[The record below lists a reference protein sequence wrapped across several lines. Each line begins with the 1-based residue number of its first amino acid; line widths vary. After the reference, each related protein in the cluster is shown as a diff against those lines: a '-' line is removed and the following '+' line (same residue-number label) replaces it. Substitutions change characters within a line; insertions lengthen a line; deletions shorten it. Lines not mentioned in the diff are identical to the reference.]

1 MRFVP
6 DPARVGRYVCVALF
20 APLALSTARAQQP
33 ATTLGV
39 LDLILYTYVRD
50 GYVYYRALKSETDAG
65 WTRMSAPSGTPMW
78 EQRPKE
84 EQNRLLAERLQHASA
99 ADGDRPLSGPPPL
112 DSLPAGEHPPDAWC
126 VRACGRT
133 AWPGRMLT
141 LDKIEQT
148 ILSTY
153 DDPRLYFAI
162 GRGSAGGGRLRSE
175 AYSGALLEKQ
185 LAEVASECLTRAV
198 CIQIDSTTNPVNGS
212 SIFLWR
218 EKDFVARLCRQ
229 GRPHVRGSHPDRA
242 APSSASSNRSSFR
255 RNGISWRRTTS
266 AWYTSLSTGLSTT
279 SRGGEIAE
287 SEDLRVCGSTADW
300 KKSRL

>member
-50 GYVYYRALKSETDAG
+50 GYVYYRALKSDRRRLDAYV
-65 WTRMSAPSGTPMW
+65 SAIGNADV

-84 EQNRLLAERLQHASA
+84 EQIAFWLNAYNTLVLRTVIDHYPALRRLTDYPQGSIRQTPGAFERVTYRVA
-99 ADGDRPLSGPPPL
+99 
-112 DSLPAGEHPPDAWC
+112 
-126 VRACGRT
+126 
-133 AWPGRMLT
+133 GRMLT

-198 CIQIDSTTNPVNGS
+198 CIQIDSTTNPVNAS

-218 EKDFVARLCRQ
+218 EKDFVAAYA
-229 GRPHVRGSHPDRA
+229 DKA
-242 APSSASSNRSSFR
+242 APMYAARIPIERAILGFVQPKLLQTERDFMEKNDFR
-255 RNGISWRRTTS
+255 LVYEPFDW
-266 AWYTSLSTGLSTT
+266 SLNDLTG
-279 SRGGEIAE
+279 RG
-287 SEDLRVCGSTADW
+287 DR
-300 KKSRL
+300 